1 MTVDIEALSRRIG
14 MLISDNGPMLG
25 KELHAHLPEVGHL
38 ELWQACFSSD
48 DLQISQFSRYYLRYD
63 VTREDMIRLS
73 PSILRDFMSF
83 TLMSISPQRDEVA
96 EKLIWLSNEHR
107 TISRWKISLARNIL
121 SDVFSNLGD
130 LKGHRACA
138 FIAGDLAYFLG
149 HNEPREV
156 AALGEL
162 VRGSDL
168 DVIIVHDGLEPA
180 DIEKMEAHMLAAKN
194 YLMRKPSLRQELDF
208 IIKPL
213 EKMFGQFRYHT
224 IQEKIAS
231 KIVYESLFMAG
242 SVVLYTQIMNELKL
256 SGTEQKITD
265 DFSKGLEDRSQ
276 AVTRLLGAD
285 QEDIDVNVRSLF
297 YFSQER
303 LEFE

>member
-1 MTVDIEALSRRIG
+1 MAVDIEALSRRIG

-63 VTREDMIRLS
+63 ITREDMIRLS

-83 TLMSISPQRDEVA
+83 TLMSISQ
-96 EKLIWLSNEHR
+96 
-107 TISRWKISLARNIL
+107 
-121 SDVFSNLGD
+121 GD

-208 IIKPL
+208 IIKPV

-242 SVVLYTQIMNELKL
+242 SVVLYTQIMDQLRL